1 MFICCFL
8 CFSHIFVFFCTLKV
22 CKLWQRRSA
31 NPRSEPLFNI
41 SLHVCVSEA
50 QPSDWGTRVLQLFL
64 KIYIISW
71 FLDATFQ
78 KRFEFP
84 ASDRGND
91 CGVIDCTRTGQPS
104 VHTTDILDMSMR
116 HYMYVECVLNCP
128 PHTHTR
134 ARVFSC
140 CTLDLSLTFP
150 PLLFPPSNATKCPDG
165 RGRDLVQTRC
175 RSSSLCTE
183 VIWAPAPW
191 KAVLKLGLLW
201 HLSFILPTF
210 LSTSTKAESHFYQI
224 LEGTKAFINVIT
236 ESSLDSVVSLPLNLF
251 VMYATRTD
259 WRPFLCC
266 AFCFE
271 CQWPAQPTLISA
283 CWPLLSTLRR
293 ARSDLGA
300 PQVVAARRASTAH
313 ISARKF
319 QACTK

>member
-22 CKLWQRRSA
+22 CKLWQRRST

-50 QPSDWGTRVLQLFL
+50 QPSDWGTRVLRLFL

-84 ASDRGND
+84 ASDRHWLYAYWSAF
-91 CGVIDCTRTGQPS
+91 CAHHRYF
-104 VHTTDILDMSMR
+104 R
-116 HYMYVECVLNCP
+116 HVYASLHVCWVCVKLPP